1 MTAKLCATKPMTKPK
16 PNPCPLSPQ
25 PPAFLVGL
33 AVSFLSRR
41 QSHFGANF
49 CLLWGVFSGRD
60 LGLFGDVGVQKKT
73 KGVLLSHSIPL
84 TLFAIKSVPP
94 EGVLQ

>member
-1 MTAKLCATKPMTKPK
+1 MQTFV
-16 PNPCPLSPQ
+16 SFG
-25 PPAFLVGL
+25 AFL
-33 AVSFLSRR
+33 
-41 QSHFGANF
+41 
-49 CLLWGVFSGRD
+49 CGRD